1 MRRGFRFAEHF
12 LLRCDVS
19 MHHLPGGLPPAP
31 DSEEPPRM
39 TGKLMPDWMVTPA
52 HGLGPTFE
60 RVAINQGALCVECMV
75 CGRRSAL
82 NRQNC
87 AQIRP
92 GNKTPVSSVT
102 FRCQNRS
109 CGSNGVR
116 LYNAHTEQEA
126 VMWVAGDALPPNRE
140 VG

>member
-1 MRRGFRFAEHF
+1 MAREIMPEGMVR
-12 LLRCDVS
+12 
-19 MHHLPGGLPPAP
+19 PAYGR
-31 DSEEPPRM
+31 EL
-39 TGKLMPDWMVTPA
+39 TL
-52 HGLGPTFE
+52 E
-60 RVAINQGALCVECMV
+60 RVAINQGALCIECMV

-92 GNKTPVSSVT
+92 GNKTPVRSVT

-126 VMWVAGDALPPNRE
+126 VMWVAGDPLPPRRE
-140 VG
+140 VN